1 MRTFRPHQPLQH
13 DPLDLCFPTHLAL
26 LVFSPFLTRSSE
38 AAESTPFALSFVFL
52 AHQRQPLKRPH
63 SPLVKLSNC
72 QAAKHLTS
80 HKSWMD
86 VSMLASRSLQKHQE
100 RWGLCE
106 GGSLSRTRESHHIPG
121 DRAQNPRTFHI
132 RRPDPIFACGAAKKR
147 FVVRQRSKS
156 LLAIKGRNRL
166 IDFTSSSQA
175 FICKER
181 EKGRQ
186 GGQRRRGRKSYVVTR
201 SPVFSAPCSQL
212 FPQSVKITPS
222 KTLCSRWLNLAYHHR
237 TLHSAIDFCYWS
249 QAIDSV
255 DCVAALLFEEVD
267 RRTSR

>member
-26 LVFSPFLTRSSE
+26 LVFPPFLTRSSE

-100 RWGLCE
+100 RWGLYE
-106 GGSLSRTRESHHIPG
+106 GGSLSRTRESYHIPG

-156 LLAIKGRNRL
+156 LLAVKGRNRL

-175 FICKER
+175 SICKER

-201 SPVFSAPCSQL
+201 SPVFSALLAALPAVGQDYALQDPL
-212 FPQSVKITPS
+212 FTLAQPRLSSSNSALCYRLLLLVS
-222 KTLCSRWLNLAYHHR
+222 SNRLSGLCSGA
-237 TLHSAIDFCYWS
+237 
-249 QAIDSV
+249 V
-255 DCVAALLFEEVD
+255 V
-267 RRTSR
+267 